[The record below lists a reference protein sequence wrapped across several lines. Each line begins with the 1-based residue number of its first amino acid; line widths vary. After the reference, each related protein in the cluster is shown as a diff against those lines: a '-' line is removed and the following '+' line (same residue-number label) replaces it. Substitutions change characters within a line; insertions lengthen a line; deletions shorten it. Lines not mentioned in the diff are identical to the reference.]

1 MTVQDSGPKPIIHAE
16 ALSKWYGEVIG
27 LNNFAL
33 RVTPGITG
41 IVGPNGSGKSTFF
54 KLVLGL
60 IKPNAGS
67 ITVLGQRPWKNP
79 DLHSSIGFCPD
90 YESLP
95 ADSTGREYLTLIGKL
110 HMMHGTALSK
120 RIQETVRL
128 VDMGKALDRKTEGY
142 SKGMKQRMKIAGAL
156 LHDPE
161 LLILDEPLSGTDPL
175 VRKDLMDLIKRLHKE
190 HGHDIIVSS
199 HVLFEIE
206 RMTHNVALVYMGRAV
221 ASGDISEIRNLMDRH
236 PHNIIIEGER
246 ITALA
251 KLLLD
256 QDYAVSVS
264 FNDNK
269 NSVTVQVSRPD
280 DFFNGLPS
288 LIDKAQ
294 CSVSKM
300 YSLDDN
306 LEAVF
311 KYLVG
316 R

>member
-1 MTVQDSGPKPIIHAE
+1 MTAEAHGSEPIIQAR
-16 ALSKWYGEVIG
+16 ALSKWYGQVIG
-27 LNNFAL
+27 LNNFAI
-33 RVTPGITG
+33 RVMPGITG

-60 IKPNAGS
+60 IRPNAGS
-67 ITVLGQRPWKNP
+67 ITVLGKGPWKNP
-79 DLHSSIGFCPD
+79 ELHSSIGFCPD

-95 ADSTGREYLTLIGKL
+95 SDSTGREYLTLIGKL
-110 HMMHGTALSK
+110 HMMHGAALSN
-120 RIQETVRL
+120 RINDVVKL
-128 VDMGKALDRKTEGY
+128 VEMGKALDRETGGY

-175 VRKDLMDLIKRLHKE
+175 VRKDIIDLVKRLHKE

-206 RMTHNVALVYMGRAV
+206 RMTHNVALVYRGRTV
-221 ASGDISEIRNLMDRH
+221 ASGDVSEIRNLIDRH
-236 PHNIIIEGER
+236 PHNIIIEGAGA
-246 ITALA
+246 TALA

-256 QDYAVSVS
+256 QDYVVSVS
-264 FNDNK
+264 FNDSK
-269 NSVTVQVSRPD
+269 DSLTVQVSKPNE
-280 DFFNGLPS
+280 FFNGLPA
-288 LIDKAQ
+288 LIDKSQ
-294 CSVSKM
+294 CSVAKM

-311 KYLVG
+311 RYLVEG
-316 R
+316 

>member
-1 MTVQDSGPKPIIHAE
+1 VTANGSGSEPIIQAT
-16 ALSKWYGEVIG
+16 ALSKWYGQVIG
-27 LNNFAL
+27 LNNFAI

-67 ITVLGQRPWKNP
+67 ISVLGRSPWKDS

-95 ADSTGREYLTLIGKL
+95 VDSTGREYLTLVGKL
-110 HMMHGTALSK
+110 HMLQGSALSE
-120 RIQETVRL
+120 RIREVVKL
-128 VDMGKALDRKTEGY
+128 VEMGKALDRKTGGY

-175 VRKDLMDLIKRLHKE
+175 VRKDLIDLIKRLNKE
-190 HGHDIIVSS
+190 HEHDVIVSS

-206 RMTHNVALVYMGRAV
+206 RMTHNVALVYRGRTV
-221 ASGDISEIRNLMDRH
+221 ASGDISEIRNLIDRH
-236 PHNIIIEGER
+236 PHNIIVEGKGA
-246 ITALA
+246 TALA

-256 QDYAVSVS
+256 QDYVVSVS
-264 FNDNK
+264 FNDSK
-269 NSVTVQVSRPD
+269 DSITVQVSKPNE
-280 DFFNGLPS
+280 FFNGLPA
-288 LIDKAQ
+288 LIDKAE
-294 CSVSKM
+294 CSVTKM

-311 KYLVG
+311 RYLVG
-316 R
+316 G